1 METLLES
8 TPAKAPAKT
17 LELPGRARFAVALCF
32 FLNGVLFATW
42 VSRIPVIQT
51 SLGMSHAVL
60 GLALF
65 GLAFGALL
73 AMPATGWCIS
83 RYGSDRVSRLVAV
96 VFVALMPALALAPS
110 AITLTLVLFTF
121 GAFHGAFDVAMNAQA
136 VAVEN
141 RWHRPI
147 MSSFHALWS
156 LGCLVGAG
164 LGGLAASA
172 GLGPFVHFVTA
183 ALLLGGPALVVALP
197 WLLDARTPEIHP
209 PLPHDKRPR
218 GFVWPPAALVALGA
232 VAFCIMM
239 GEGAMADWGAIFL
252 RRVAHASEGI
262 AAAGY
267 AAFSLTMAA
276 TRFLGD
282 TLSARFGPVT
292 LVRTGSALAAAGLA
306 LALLTAEPI
315 PVLLGFGAVGAGFAT
330 IVPQVFTAAGRV
342 PGISAGP
349 ALAITTTLG
358 YTGFLI
364 GPPMI
369 GFVAE
374 AIGLRAALAIVVLTS
389 LTAIALAR
397 FVGTPSPKHK

>member
-1 METLLES
+1 METLFERTPAT
-8 TPAKAPAKT
+8 TPAKTSEPPA
-17 LELPGRARFAVALCF
+17 RARFAVALCF

-60 GLALF
+60 GLVLF
-65 GLAFGALL
+65 GLALGALL
-73 AMPATGWCIS
+73 AMPAAGWCIS
-83 RYGSDRVSRLVAV
+83 RFGSARVSRLVSVIFVAMMPVLTLAPNAV
-96 VFVALMPALALAPS
+96 VLT
-110 AITLTLVLFTF
+110 AILFNF
-121 GAFHGAFDVAMNAQA
+121 GAFHGAFDVTMNAQA

-141 RWHRPI
+141 RWHQPI

-156 LGCLVGAG
+156 FGCLVGAG

-172 GLGPFVHFVTA
+172 GIAPFTHFAAA
-183 ALLLGGPALVVALP
+183 ALLLGAPTLLIALP
-197 WLLDARTPEIHP
+197 WLLDARATEVHR
-209 PLPHDKRPR
+209 PLPHDKTPR

-252 RRVAHASEGI
+252 RRVANASEGI
-262 AAAGY
+262 AATGY

-282 TLSARFGPVT
+282 TLSARFGPVA
-292 LVRTGSALAAAGLA
+292 LVRGGSALAAAGLA
-306 LALLTAEPI
+306 LALLTAQPI
-315 PVLLGFGAVGAGFAT
+315 PVLIGFGAVGAGFAT

-342 PGISAGP
+342 PSISAGP

-364 GPPMI
+364 GPPLI
-369 GFVAE
+369 GFIAE
-374 AIGLRAALAIVVLTS
+374 AIGLRAALAIIVFTS
-389 LTAIALAR
+389 LTAITLAR
-397 FVGTPSPKHK
+397 FVGSAPKHE